1 MLRFFQWYY
10 CWCCTH
16 SIQFISNRKKKIIL
30 IIRKNLS
37 VHVYQFNSCK
47 LNISFRFCAQ
57 FTVRIKI
64 LSFWS
69 QYKQKPRV
77 HFYSGWSVFCLFACV
92 SETTWNALFSWHF
105 SIEWWHTTINP
116 CWKSIY
122 SVCAHCV
129 RNDCLLPDNKLL
141 ARQKVYNES
150 ASKLWILRGKNKTN
164 NGTHGTI
171 WPFCD
176 KVNTTVGCAVNTE
189 HGFKQEL
196 TAFSHRSKLSK
207 NREKK
212 KKFSFIYS
220 SSEPLQRKSAKQNQ
234 AVTWGEKKNQEQE
247 WQKSLVYEC
256 EKFHFTLEPFSLD
269 YLPFY
274 FGILSSK

>member
-1 MLRFFQWYY
+1 M
-10 CWCCTH
+10 
-16 SIQFISNRKKKIIL
+16 
-30 IIRKNLS
+30 
-37 VHVYQFNSCK
+37 
-47 LNISFRFCAQ
+47 
-57 FTVRIKI
+57 
-64 LSFWS
+64 
-69 QYKQKPRV
+69 
-77 HFYSGWSVFCLFACV
+77 
-92 SETTWNALFSWHF
+92 
-105 SIEWWHTTINP
+105 
-116 CWKSIY
+116 
-122 SVCAHCV
+122 CAHCV

-234 AVTWGEKKNQEQE
+234 AVTWGEKK
-247 WQKSLVYEC
+247 KSRARMA
-256 EKFHFTLEPFSLD
+256 EKFGLRMWEISFHARAFFTRLFTFLLRYTVFQVKVKCTMYCMCISLSQCHRHF
-269 YLPFY
+269 
-274 FGILSSK
+274 ILV